1 MFEGLMLILGFTG
14 LAYFGQKWKVEQEM
28 QDDELENM
36 RHYLLDKYQDELK
49 RKYSENDFDYTAN
62 IMDFCLKLRNMDNET
77 LKKVYGMVKD
87 AEGNHLLMK
96 YEIRECGVWPNYFKV
111 LDDEQETGKSDE

>member
-1 MFEGLMLILGFTG
+1 MFEGLMLIIGLTG
-14 LAYFGQKWKVEQEM
+14 VAYFGQKWKVEQEM
-28 QDDELENM
+28 QDDELENI

-77 LKKVYGMVKD
+77 LKKVYGMVK
-87 AEGNHLLMK
+87 E
-96 YEIRECGVWPNYFKV
+96 YYSE
-111 LDDEQETGKSDE
+111 

>member
-14 LAYFGQKWKVEQEM
+14 LAYFDQKWKVEQEM

-62 IMDFCLKLRNMDNET
+62 IIDFCLNLRNMDNET
-77 LKKVYGMVKD
+77 LKKVYGMVK
-87 AEGNHLLMK
+87 E
-96 YEIRECGVWPNYFKV
+96 YYSE
-111 LDDEQETGKSDE
+111 

>member
-14 LAYFGQKWKVEQEM
+14 LAYFGQKWKVEQEI

-62 IMDFCLKLRNMDNET
+62 IIDFCLNLRNMDNET
-77 LKKVYGMVKD
+77 LKKVYGIVK
-87 AEGNHLLMK
+87 E
-96 YEIRECGVWPNYFKV
+96 YYSE
-111 LDDEQETGKSDE
+111 